1 MKVLLFDIQ
10 AKNDKGCVNKDLA
23 GGMGTRTW
31 VGNSLRARIFEYVK
45 KRNVILPD
53 ITLAYLIAIFKK
65 AGWEVELVE
74 VKDDNLK
81 ISQADLA
88 LVHTSIVD
96 CQNEL
101 EIVKKIRQ
109 KGVKVG
115 VYGTFASAVPEYFSK
130 DADFV
135 IKGEAESGILKILE
149 DKKIPEGIF
158 EAELIRNIDKLPF
171 PDWNFFNINKFYY
184 SPALNKKP
192 VLTMLT
198 SRGCPYTCRYYCPYT
213 IMAGRMWRTR
223 SVDNIMEEIL
233 YLKKE
238 YKIKAIDFRDAI
250 FTLDKE
256 RIYKL
261 CEKIKKEKIK
271 ITWSCETRLDC
282 LDKDLIKAM
291 KSAGLKNF
299 NIGIESSSEEIL
311 KKSRRLPIK
320 INHQEEIIEY
330 CHKNGISIA
339 AFYILGL
346 EDDTTESINSTINYS
361 QKLNTLVAQFSI
373 STPYPNTE
381 FYSKLSKE
389 QRIIE
394 SNWQRYDSYTP
405 VYRHNNI
412 DKKDLLNLKEKA
424 FVSYY
429 FRLPYILK
437 HMPKYVFEKFLW
449 PY

>member
-1 MKVLLFDIQ
+1 
-10 AKNDKGCVNKDLA
+10 
-23 GGMGTRTW
+23 
-31 VGNSLRARIFEYVK
+31 
-45 KRNVILPD
+45 
-53 ITLAYLIAIFKK
+53 
-65 AGWEVELVE
+65 
-74 VKDDNLK
+74 
-81 ISQADLA
+81 
-88 LVHTSIVD
+88 
-96 CQNEL
+96 
-101 EIVKKIRQ
+101 
-109 KGVKVG
+109 
-115 VYGTFASAVPEYFSK
+115 
-130 DADFV
+130 
-135 IKGEAESGILKILE
+135 
-149 DKKIPEGIF
+149 
-158 EAELIRNIDKLPF
+158 
-171 PDWNFFNINKFYY
+171 
-184 SPALNKKP
+184 
-192 VLTMLT
+192 
-198 SRGCPYTCRYYCPYT
+198 
-213 IMAGRMWRTR
+213 
-223 SVDNIMEEIL
+223 
-233 YLKKE
+233 
-238 YKIKAIDFRDAI
+238 
-250 FTLDKE
+250 
-256 RIYKL
+256 
-261 CEKIKKEKIK
+261 
-271 ITWSCETRLDC
+271 
-282 LDKDLIKAM
+282 M